1 LPVRKLCARC
11 HEEFW
16 KDFLEE
22 TKLASILDKRT
33 EIVFQVENGKWLAGQ
48 RDKDKQKHNFF

>member
-1 LPVRKLCARC
+1 LCARC